1 MPKLQLKSIEGE
13 FGSSLMDIDAT
24 DGYFINIEME
34 IGEEG
39 KNGADVFSFNICDEK
54 GLLRTIW
61 QDPEFKEKQITNFS
75 GYHVFVMKKYEL
87 ESLLRYVNDILNGIP
102 ENIPW
107 KQKGL
112 LLSQYFYWEYFKET
126 VENI

>member
-1 MPKLQLKSIEGE
+1 MSKLILKSIEGE
-13 FGSSLMDIDAT
+13 FGTSLMDIDAS

-54 GLLRTIW
+54 GLLRTVW

-87 ESLLRYVNDILNGIP
+87 ESLLRYINDILNGIP
-102 ENIPW
+102 GNIPW

-112 LLSQYFYWEYFKET
+112 LLSQYFYWENFKET
-126 VENI
+126 IENI

>member
-54 GLLRTIW
+54 GLLRTVW

-87 ESLLRYVNDILNGIP
+87 ESLLRYINDTNAA
-102 ENIPW
+102 
-107 KQKGL
+107 
-112 LLSQYFYWEYFKET
+112 
-126 VENI
+126 

>member
-1 MPKLQLKSIEGE
+1 
-13 FGSSLMDIDAT
+13 MDIDAS

-54 GLLRTIW
+54 GLLRTVW

-87 ESLLRYVNDILNGIP
+87 ESLLRYINDILNGIP
-102 ENIPW
+102 GNIPW

-112 LLSQYFYWEYFKET
+112 LLSQYFYWENFKET
-126 VENI
+126 IENI